1 MYSGDQLVGLARVA
15 CMLLSGAFVI
25 IPTYDF
31 DSLYPFNIIRLNRPQ
46 TVERTNPRSHVWGNT
61 LTVMDDY
68 SGLRFALSDE
78 AARFYYGDLL
88 QDNKRPGAFKIPDDE
103 IKIIIQDENLFFELD
118 EDALLEII
126 ETIDN
131 AHFFS
136 LKQQL
141 DEEESDESDG
151 LDSAALRRHQE
162 QKQLEKRVDYIANL
176 PSRSRRKGVAPG
188 RALIDQLQ
196 HGT

>member
-1 MYSGDQLVGLARVA
+1 MRVGQGLDMYSDVGLGAASLTQYLESPRGRDDPPGSSYA
-15 CMLLSGAFVI
+15 LERGAFVI

-88 QDNKRPGAFKIPDDE
+88 QDNKRPGSFKIPDDE
-103 IKIIIQDENLFFELD
+103 IKIII
-118 EDALLEII
+118 
-126 ETIDN
+126 
-131 AHFFS
+131 
-136 LKQQL
+136 
-141 DEEESDESDG
+141 
-151 LDSAALRRHQE
+151 
-162 QKQLEKRVDYIANL
+162 
-176 PSRSRRKGVAPG
+176 
-188 RALIDQLQ
+188 
-196 HGT
+196 